1 LIYYKEKLIK
11 MKKSELKQ
19 LIREEISSMVNL
31 ENFEKLLRS
40 HDWYYMMS
48 DDHSVYKRGE
58 DNWEK
63 IRDVA
68 IQLKDTPGA
77 EELWDKYAKPMPYT
91 KGEPPYPT
99 PYKN

>member
-1 LIYYKEKLIK
+1 

-77 EELWDKYAKPMPYT
+77 KELWDKYAKPRPYT
-91 KGEPPYPT
+91 KGDPPYPT